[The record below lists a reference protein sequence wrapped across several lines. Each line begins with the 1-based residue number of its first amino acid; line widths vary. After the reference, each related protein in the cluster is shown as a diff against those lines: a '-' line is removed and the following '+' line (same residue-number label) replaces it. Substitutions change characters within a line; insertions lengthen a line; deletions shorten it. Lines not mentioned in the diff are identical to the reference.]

1 MKKWILF
8 LAALPLA
15 CSKEAND
22 QGITP
27 APQITMTSSFDL
39 LQDKLLT
46 PSCASS
52 GCHLSNKDASF
63 PQHGLVLTKG
73 TSYANLVGVASVNSV
88 ALKNS
93 VLRVRKFASG
103 ESLFYHKLN
112 WDLSHH
118 GLLNYG
124 APMPLGGKPLSKGV
138 LTFVQKWIDAGAPMT
153 GSVADASLLDDTTPS
168 YVEDAN
174 FAPLASPV
182 EEGKTGIQ
190 LKVDRFVIPPNFERE
205 LFIRRPL
212 NNSAPIYVSRIKLKS
227 RANSH
232 HMVLYDFRSKST
244 LPALDDV
251 RDLRNLDNSLNIATV
266 IQMSNHIF
274 LGGGTDP
281 NSDYTFPAGI
291 ALQLPTNAS
300 IDLNPHYFNKT
311 TGNLYGENYV
321 NLYTVPADQ
330 VKKVVQMIDFNV
342 TSFNLP
348 ANQTTTITR
357 DFKFDKPVAI
367 VSLTSHYHARGKL
380 FQIKIKGGARDG
392 EVIYENTD
400 WAHPKVINYDTPI
413 LLQAGEGLTSVATYV
428 NDTAKNIGFGLT
440 SEDEMDII
448 FGYYYER

>member
-8 LAALPLA
+8 LAVLAFA

-22 QGITP
+22 QNITP

-138 LTFVQKWIDAGAPMT
+138 LTFVQKWIDAGAPLT